1 VGNQIN
7 SLDGG
12 GPSVV
17 GAGGVS
23 QRSQSA
29 GTPSS
34 SSAPP
39 GSIHITDA
47 ASQLA
52 QLEQAAQ
59 ALPAVNEAR
68 VAAVASSIEQGTY
81 TISASH
87 IADQLLQL
95 ERSFGNA

>member
-1 VGNQIN
+1 VGNEIN

-12 GPSVV
+12 GPSAV
-17 GAGGVS
+17 GTGRVS
-23 QRSQSA
+23 QGSQSA
-29 GTPSS
+29 STPSS
-34 SSAPP
+34 SSGPP

-68 VAAVASSIEQGTY
+68 VAAVSSSIEQGIY

-87 IADQLLQL
+87 VADQLLQL
-95 ERSFGNA
+95 ERSLGNA